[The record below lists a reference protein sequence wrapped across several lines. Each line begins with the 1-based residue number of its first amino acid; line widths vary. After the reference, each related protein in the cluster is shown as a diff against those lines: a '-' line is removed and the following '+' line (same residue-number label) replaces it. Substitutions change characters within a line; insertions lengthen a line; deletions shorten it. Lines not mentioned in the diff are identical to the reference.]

1 MPNMDIIRWQ
11 QNVDK
16 ALSFNIPHIS
26 SYALT
31 VEPKTA
37 LAHFINKGTVKL
49 PADEEVE
56 KQYIYLQAPLT

>member
-1 MPNMDIIRWQ
+1 MPDMPNERWAE
-11 QNVDK
+11 NIEK

-37 LAHFINKGTVKL
+37 LQVLLKRG
-49 PADEEVE
+49 
-56 KQYIYLQAPLT
+56 